1 MHRGADNRREC
12 AVPDPAVP
20 LLGVSDRSVEEH
32 GRKVAQRAL
41 RRRVQG
47 VLQKGEP
54 LYPVVHDY
62 EGINWTIIVEVIFEE
77 MDDFVESIK
86 SII

>member
-1 MHRGADNRREC
+1 MHRGADDRREC

-20 LLGVSDRSVEEH
+20 LLGVSDSSDKAY
-32 GRKVAQRAL
+32 GREVAQRAL

-54 LYPVVHDY
+54 LYPVVPEKVRED
-62 EGINWTIIVEVIFEE
+62 
-77 MDDFVESIK
+77 MDV
-86 SII
+86 

>member
-1 MHRGADNRREC
+1 MHRGADDRREC

-20 LLGVSDRSVEEH
+20 LPSVSDSSDKAY

-54 LYPVVHDY
+54 LYPVVPEKVKEDM
-62 EGINWTIIVEVIFEE
+62 NV
-77 MDDFVESIK
+77 
-86 SII
+86 